1 MAGVMPSMKPRDTL
15 VAQLDAC
22 SVSFAR
28 AAALAKLWC
37 QAVCLDPRGQQP
49 EAIGKRSLQRVTARG
64 VLGRIQGGRKT
75 AQPALGHE
83 GQALGV
89 SGVAKQQ
96 ANQMPQVV
104 IVARSWQQV
113 IHHPLTEF
121 SRKTTL
127 ARDPRVGEGA
137 RAVSLCEN
145 RS

>member
-1 MAGVMPSMKPRDTL
+1 M
-15 VAQLDAC
+15 
-22 SVSFAR
+22 
-28 AAALAKLWC
+28 
-37 QAVCLDPRGQQP
+37 
-49 EAIGKRSLQRVTARG
+49 TARG

-75 AQPALGHE
+75 AQPALGYE

-121 SRKTTL
+121 SRKPTL

-137 RAVSLCEN
+137 RAVSLCEK